1 MSNIIIDE
9 VYYLDR
15 KIPVKVLKALNR
27 SQTVFKV
34 ETPQGSIETVE
45 ADRLHA
51 EVNLLDLVLQKN

>member
-1 MSNIIIDE
+1 MSNIVIDE

-27 SQTVFKV
+27 SRTVFKV

-45 ADRLHA
+45 ADRLHI
-51 EVNLLDLVLQKN
+51 EPNLLDLVLQKN